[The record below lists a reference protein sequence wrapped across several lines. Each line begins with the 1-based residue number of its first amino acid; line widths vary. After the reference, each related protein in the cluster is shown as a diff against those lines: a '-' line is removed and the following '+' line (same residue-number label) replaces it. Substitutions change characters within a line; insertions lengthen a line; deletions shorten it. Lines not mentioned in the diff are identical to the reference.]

1 MRDLATV
8 DAQWLI
14 QQPFISPS
22 WVIEDLL
29 TAGLSLLVGSPK
41 AGKSWMALKMAF
53 A

>member
-14 QQPFISPS
+14 QQPFNSPS
-22 WVIEDLL
+22 WVIVGLL

-41 AGKSWMALKMAF
+41 AGKS
-53 A
+53 